1 LSNSRLVYST
11 SGDLP
16 ESKTVDVSVSPSE
29 QRVRLHLDRKGG
41 GKIVTVV
48 KGLQLSSESFKT
60 LEKYLKKKCGV
71 GGTTK
76 DGQILIQGNHRD
88 KIRNILASKGYQ
100 VKLSGG

>member
-1 LSNSRLVYST
+1 MSNNRLVYST

-16 ESKTVDVSVSPSE
+16 DSKTVDISVNPSE

-41 GKIVTVV
+41 SKVVTVV
-48 KGLQLSSESFKT
+48 KGLQLSPELFKT

-76 DGQILIQGNHRD
+76 GGQILIQGNHRE